1 MFDFDAF
8 LETLKTDLSELV
20 TDFGEDLKD
29 DLLKD
34 AKSFAQNTKE
44 DLIRWSKQL
53 KDGELSQEDFEF
65 LLKAKKD
72 LAEMEA
78 LKQRG
83 LAQVKLD
90 KLKLAIIDAV
100 AGSVKKAIA

>member
-34 AKSFAQNTKE
+34 AKSFALNTKE
-44 DLIRWSKQL
+44 DLIKWSKQL

-65 LLKAKKD
+65 LLNAKKD

-90 KLKLAIIDAV
+90 KLKMAVINTV
-100 AGSVKKAIA
+100 AGSVKKVIA

>member
-1 MFDFDAF
+1 MFDFDSF
-8 LETLKTDLSELV
+8 LETLKTDLTEVV

-34 AKSFAQNTKE
+34 AGDFALQTKE
-44 DLIRWSKQL
+44 DIIKWSEML
-53 KDGELSQEDFEF
+53 KDGELSLDEFEY

-83 LAQVKLD
+83 LAQAKLD

-100 AGSVKKAIA
+100 AGSVKKVIT

>member
-8 LETLKTDLSELV
+8 LKTLKTDLSELV

-34 AKSFAQNTKE
+34 AKSFALSTKD

-53 KDGELSQEDFEF
+53 KDGDLSPEDFEF
-65 LLKAKKD
+65 LIKAKKD

-90 KLKLAIIDAV
+90 KLKLAIIDTV
-100 AGSVKKAIA
+100 AGSVKKVIA

>member
-8 LETLKTDLSELV
+8 LETLKADLTDVV

-34 AKSFAQNTKE
+34 AGDFALQTKE
-44 DLIRWSKQL
+44 DIIKWSEML
-53 KDGELSQEDFEF
+53 KDGELSPDEFEY

-72 LAEMEA
+72 LAEMET

-83 LAQVKLD
+83 LAQAKLD
-90 KLKLAIIDAV
+90 KLKLAIIDTI
-100 AGSVKKAIA
+100 AGSVKKVIG